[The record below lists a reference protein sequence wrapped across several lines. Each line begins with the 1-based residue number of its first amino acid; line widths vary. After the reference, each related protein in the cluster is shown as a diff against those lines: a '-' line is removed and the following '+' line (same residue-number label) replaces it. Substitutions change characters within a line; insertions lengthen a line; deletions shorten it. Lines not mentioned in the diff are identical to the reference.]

1 MCCSVRK
8 AFDRYFDL
16 LIKVKYFV
24 IVFWL
29 IVLGLGA
36 GFGLQFLGAVS
47 IEVTPPKGTP
57 SHDAK
62 QAFGDLFPT
71 KSEQQSYLLYFECS
85 ECSHIVN
92 SVTYYRTQRLL
103 DAAAS
108 WRGGYITGNLTYWTY
123 PNTTQTGF
131 MAAKQ
136 TLISRSN
143 KSMIAVL
150 DASPEHETADLKEFV
165 THMRSSISDLNVGGG
180 EYVGMLGSNT
190 ILVDSV
196 EESSTTVTKIDLI
209 VLPMALAVLMY
220 VVQSWRMIV
229 IPLFN
234 VATTL
239 LSSFAMMY
247 GLTKYTAKAP
257 SFVPSVMEAMVIAL
271 SIDYSLFLLTR
282 YRFEVL
288 HNGRRGTKAVREA
301 IFFAGEVVFM
311 SGLTL
316 VSCFLGMTGF
326 PTQTVYMVGVGC
338 SLCLTM
344 ALIINLTMTPALL
357 LAFPS
362 FFTTFQFLP
371 FCTKKEGPGVV
382 TSDDQNNDVG
392 DVDYILADNDN
403 DEGRVEDA
411 NNGMPRPGSGLSV
424 NDKAPDGD
432 GIGDDADDEDDD
444 GFGMDYESEQRRRLD
459 EKSNLQKSYWYLST
473 KACIKWPYVFLT
485 ILIPLALIAPATV
498 HLFDFKYSIDS
509 TQIAPRNSQSIECL
523 NKLKA
528 NFPLGLMDPLYVIV
542 DGRSQGDY
550 PVKST
555 PFFEATSYLS
565 SQLASKTACGS
576 EGVMSIA
583 FLHNTRISW
592 ENAEKLL
599 DTDGFYPVYF
609 NNSVNQP
616 LNAALITLTTPFE
629 PFGDEVKDFT
639 KTVRDAFKDP
649 NLNGSYDYH
658 LVGAPIWMVDATD
671 ITFKL
676 FPIIIAVTVA
686 AIFVMISCLLV
697 SAFIPL
703 RYAFTLVFPLS
714 FIFGLAV
721 MVYQDGVMEWL
732 SWSALRSTDGMY
744 WLTPIITFPICT
756 GLALDYDIFLMC
768 RVAEYRM
775 EGYTNKA
782 SILKAVHETGG
793 IITAAGVIMAIAFGG
808 MMFSQTDTV
817 NQIGWI
823 LFSSVL
829 FDTFVVRT
837 VLVPAVLMLA
847 GPVNWWPRKVP
858 KEGLKDE
865 FGAPAANAGAME
877 ARPDYESWDNDDHKE
892 SLRNLSAGASQK
904 SPGEINGDGT
914 GWNSL

>member
-1 MCCSVRK
+1 
-8 AFDRYFDL
+8 
-16 LIKVKYFV
+16 
-24 IVFWL
+24 
-29 IVLGLGA
+29 
-36 GFGLQFLGAVS
+36 
-47 IEVTPPKGTP
+47 
-57 SHDAK
+57 
-62 QAFGDLFPT
+62 
-71 KSEQQSYLLYFECS
+71 
-85 ECSHIVN
+85 
-92 SVTYYRTQRLL
+92 
-103 DAAAS
+103 
-108 WRGGYITGNLTYWTY
+108 
-123 PNTTQTGF
+123 
-131 MAAKQ
+131 
-136 TLISRSN
+136 
-143 KSMIAVL
+143 
-150 DASPEHETADLKEFV
+150 
-165 THMRSSISDLNVGGG
+165 
-180 EYVGMLGSNT
+180 
-190 ILVDSV
+190 
-196 EESSTTVTKIDLI
+196 
-209 VLPMALAVLMY
+209 
-220 VVQSWRMIV
+220 
-229 IPLFN
+229 
-234 VATTL
+234 
-239 LSSFAMMY
+239 
-247 GLTKYTAKAP
+247 
-257 SFVPSVMEAMVIAL
+257 
-271 SIDYSLFLLTR
+271 
-282 YRFEVL
+282 
-288 HNGRRGTKAVREA
+288 
-301 IFFAGEVVFM
+301 
-311 SGLTL
+311 
-316 VSCFLGMTGF
+316 
-326 PTQTVYMVGVGC
+326 
-338 SLCLTM
+338 
-344 ALIINLTMTPALL
+344 
-357 LAFPS
+357 
-362 FFTTFQFLP
+362 
-371 FCTKKEGPGVV
+371 
-382 TSDDQNNDVG
+382 
-392 DVDYILADNDN
+392 
-403 DEGRVEDA
+403 
-411 NNGMPRPGSGLSV
+411 
-424 NDKAPDGD
+424 
-432 GIGDDADDEDDD
+432 
-444 GFGMDYESEQRRRLD
+444 MDYESEQRRRLD